1 MLGIGRRD
9 GSVEVKPSVKT
20 VLGPPPQRMGGI
32 VPNSPMGTSTRPLSP
47 QPPAVAREPQPPV
60 APAKEIPVL
69 TETPAERGVSA
80 TASDFMETA
89 GSKLFVGV
97 NIKLKGV
104 EISDCDVLIVEGQ
117 VEATV
122 HSKGMKIAKPGTL
135 SGTAVIDVAE
145 IFGEFSGDLTARTRL
160 VVHGTGRVSGVIRYG
175 KLIVAE
181 GGELTGDVKHL
192 DGTGDSAQPSLKLEP
207 EPRSAP
213 TQSMRGLADFNT

>member
-20 VLGPPPQRMGGI
+20 VLGPPPPRTG
-32 VPNSPMGTSTRPLSP
+32 VAAPNSPLGTSARPLSP
-47 QPPAVAREPQPPV
+47 QAPASAREPQVPV
-60 APAKEIPVL
+60 APGNGISALPASAEHEASAATTDL
-69 TETPAERGVSA
+69 T
-80 TASDFMETA
+80 ETA

-181 GGELTGDVKHL
+181 GGELTGDAGAQQVLLHHGL
-192 DGTGDSAQPSLKLEP
+192 GRPQLQVTGAGCLGELPDHGTPVE
-207 EPRSAP
+207 
-213 TQSMRGLADFNT
+213 